1 MVLLLLLG
9 AALVVAGGVFLWIA
23 ARARRRAPLLPG
35 RIVYA
40 DTGDWRPP
48 DKPLTSQRYC
58 LTGKPDYLVET
69 ASGVIPVE
77 IKSGRTPTQ
86 PYDSHCL
93 QLAAYC
99 LLVEETTG
107 WRPPYGLICYPA
119 ATFRLEYTPAVRD
132 RLIGT
137 LAAMQADLNASA
149 APYGTTDPRR
159 CAHCGY
165 REACEEV
172 GQR

>member
-1 MVLLLLLG
+1 MVPLLLLG
-9 AALVVAGGVFLWIA
+9 AALVVAGGVFLWVA
-23 ARARRRAPLLPG
+23 ARAHRRAPLPSG

-40 DTGDWRPP
+40 DTGNWRPP
-48 DKPLTSQRYC
+48 DKPLTSQCYC

-69 ASGVIPVE
+69 AGGVIPVE

-107 WRPPYGLICYPA
+107 WRPPYGLICYPT
-119 ATFRLEYTPAVRD
+119 ATFRLEYTLAVRD
-132 RLIGT
+132 RLIKT
-137 LAAMQADLNASA
+137 LAAMRADLDASS
-149 APYGTTDPRR
+149 APCGTTDRRR
-159 CAHCGY
+159 CANCGY
-165 REACEEV
+165 REACEEF
-172 GQR
+172 GRR